1 MVKKLRKSELELMVA
16 YCWAVWYSRNKFI
29 FEGQKLEPNLAAT
42 KAESIMAAYQRVRK
56 PVPAPP
62 DTSRTG
68 KKQKWTP
75 PPENLFKVNVD
86 AAISS
91 KNQMAAY
98 GAVIRNAR
106 GNIVAAGIN

>member
-1 MVKKLRKSELELMVA
+1 MVA
-16 YCWAVWYSRNKFI
+16 YYWVVWYSRNKFI
-29 FEGQKLEPNLAAT
+29 FEGQKLEPNLVAA
-42 KAESIMAAYQRVRK
+42 KAESILAAYQRVRK

-68 KKQKWTP
+68 KKQKWMP
-75 PPENLFKVNVD
+75 LPENLFKVNVD

-91 KNQMAAY
+91 KNQMVVY

-106 GNIVAAGIN
+106 GNTVAAGIN